1 MKTFNGSPAVAA
13 GMITPD
19 MARELAVEQRVCVRP
34 LLRRV
39 IDQATG
45 DETKVAIPCGSTR
58 ESVCPSC
65 ADKAR
70 RLRIQQCA
78 EGWHRTDEP
87 EIARRSAD
95 AETALPGHDHR

>member
-45 DETKVAIPCGSTR
+45 AEIRSRSPAGRPANPSARPAPTRPAGCGCSNA
-58 ESVCPSC
+58 P
-65 ADKAR
+65 KAGT
-70 RLRIQQCA
+70 A
-78 EGWHRTDEP
+78 TDEP
-87 EIARRSAD
+87 ETGRR
-95 AETALPGHDHR
+95 

>member
-1 MKTFNGSPAVAA
+1 MKTFSGSPAVAA

-45 DETKVAIPCGSTR
+45 DEIKVAIPCGSTR

-70 RLRIQQCA
+70 RLRVQQCA

-87 EIARRSAD
+87 ESRPR
-95 AETALPGHDHR
+95 

>member
-45 DETKVAIPCGSTR
+45 DEIKVAIPCGVDTR
-58 ESVCPSC
+58 VRMPVL
-65 ADKAR
+65 R
-70 RLRIQQCA
+70 RQGTPAPRPA
-78 EGWHRTDEP
+78 VR
-87 EIARRSAD
+87 
-95 AETALPGHDHR
+95 